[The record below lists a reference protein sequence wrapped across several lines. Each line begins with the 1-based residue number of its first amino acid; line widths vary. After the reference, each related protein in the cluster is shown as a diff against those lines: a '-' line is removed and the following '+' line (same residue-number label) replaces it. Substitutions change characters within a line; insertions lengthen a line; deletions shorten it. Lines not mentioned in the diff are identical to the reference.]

1 MTSRSSLERLGEP
14 LLRSGQP
21 ARRDSEQPAVPAGFT
36 IALSR
41 QVGALATTVGRVLGQ
56 RLGWPVYDHE
66 LVERLAQDMKLR
78 TQLLESLDERPGNWV
93 IDCFRAFSSGRV
105 ITEFD
110 YVAHLLQTLLGVAAR
125 GQCVI
130 VGRGAAQVLSGDQV
144 LRVRLVAPLEFRVG
158 VIARQLGLEKDA
170 ARRDIEKIEHART
183 AFVKE
188 HFRKDPTDPANYDLL
203 VNTGVFTVEEAA
215 DLILAALRCR
225 QARTVPGG

>member
-1 MTSRSSLERLGEP
+1 MTSRNLLERLGEP
-14 LLRSGQP
+14 LLRSEQP
-21 ARRDSEQPAVPAGFT
+21 ARRSSEQPATPAGFT

-41 QVGALATTVGRVLGQ
+41 EVGALATTVGRVLGQ
-56 RLGWPVYDHE
+56 RLGWSVYDNE
-66 LVERLAQDMKLR
+66 LVERVARDMKLR

-93 IDCFRAFSSGRV
+93 IDTFRAFSSNRV
-105 ITEFD
+105 ITGFD
-110 YVAHLLQTLLGVAAR
+110 YVEHLLQTVLGLAAR

-158 VIARQLGLEKDA
+158 VIARQLGEGHDA
-170 ARRDIEKIEHART
+170 ARRHIEKLEHART

-188 HFRKDPTDPANYDLL
+188 HFRKDPTNPANYDLI

-215 DLILAALRCR
+215 DLILAALHCR
-225 QARTVPGG
+225 QARTPVG